1 MRLSRIAIV
10 LIIFLSG
17 ITKIAAQDV
26 AIKTNGLYW
35 LAGGTINGGVE
46 VATSNRVTLQLSG
59 SYNPWTYRND
69 KKMRFWLVE
78 PEVKFFGGFREKRY
92 DGYMAGGGI
101 TYGYN
106 WIPSPHWNLEAEI
119 GLGYERLWYKE
130 SDRIPCIKCY
140 ERKHKNYVGPT
151 KAAISLVYIF

>member
-78 PEVKFFGGFREKRY
+78 PEVKYWLCEKFERPFLRS
-92 DGYMAGGGI
+92 AW
-101 TYGYN
+101 TRSAVLR
-106 WIPSPHWNLEAEI
+106 WIPRQTLR
-119 GLGYERLWYKE
+119 RLHGRRRHHLW
-130 SDRIPCIKCY
+130 I
-140 ERKHKNYVGPT
+140 
-151 KAAISLVYIF
+151 

>member
-46 VATSNRVTLQLSG
+46 VATSNSVTL
-59 SYNPWTYRND
+59 
-69 KKMRFWLVE
+69 
-78 PEVKFFGGFREKRY
+78 
-92 DGYMAGGGI
+92 
-101 TYGYN
+101 
-106 WIPSPHWNLEAEI
+106 
-119 GLGYERLWYKE
+119 
-130 SDRIPCIKCY
+130 
-140 ERKHKNYVGPT
+140 
-151 KAAISLVYIF
+151 

>member
-69 KKMRFWLVE
+69 KKNALLACRAGSEVLV
-78 PEVKFFGGFREKRY
+78 V
-92 DGYMAGGGI
+92 
-101 TYGYN
+101 
-106 WIPSPHWNLEAEI
+106 
-119 GLGYERLWYKE
+119 
-130 SDRIPCIKCY
+130 
-140 ERKHKNYVGPT
+140 RK
-151 KAAISLVYIF
+151 I